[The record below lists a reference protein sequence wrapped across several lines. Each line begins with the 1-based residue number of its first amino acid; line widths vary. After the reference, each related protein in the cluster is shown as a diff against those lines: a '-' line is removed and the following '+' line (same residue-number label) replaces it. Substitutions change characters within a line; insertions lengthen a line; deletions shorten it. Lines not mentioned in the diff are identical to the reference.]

1 MPPAWQAAY
10 NRDSQS
16 RVCPQVWGAGAPRM
30 SRGRLEQLDQGAAM
44 AVRILVVDADSTVQR
59 ALGHALSQ
67 GGYEVLSSGDGQE
80 ALKIARS
87 DKPALLLV
95 AANLP
100 GLDGFSVVS
109 KLRIDD
115 GPSTHTPVIVLL
127 SENEAEAR
135 GKALRSGADDYL
147 IKPFHPAELMA
158 RMRSLLAR
166 YKPDEQFTPPTSRAG
181 QAAPAA
187 PAVAKKREPARVL
200 LFYGAKGGVGT
211 TTLAIN
217 TAIALH
223 RELDKRVCLVD
234 ANLQFGDHRVF
245 LDLGLDRMSV
255 VDLASNPSID
265 IDLIKQIL
273 VTHESGID
281 LLLAPPSP
289 EQAELVTHD
298 HLPSIIGHMA
308 NDFDYIVVDVD
319 KRLDEVNLRIMDVA
333 DTIFVVMT
341 ADLPCLKNVR
351 LVLETI
357 GHLGYAEEKVKL
369 ILNRSNAFTGI
380 NVKNAETALKRR
392 IDYQIINEYRSA
404 IGALN
409 SGAPFMSGKTD
420 SVLSKSVMDF
430 VKAMDRD
437 IEGTPRGVRAK

>member
-1 MPPAWQAAY
+1 
-10 NRDSQS
+10 
-16 RVCPQVWGAGAPRM
+16 
-30 SRGRLEQLDQGAAM
+30 M
-44 AVRILVVDADSTVQR
+44 AVRILVVDADPTVQR

-67 GGYEVLSSGDGQE
+67 AGFEVLSSGDGQQ
-80 ALKIARS
+80 ALKMARS

-100 GLDGFSVVS
+100 GIDGFSVVS

-127 SENEAEAR
+127 AENEADDR

-166 YKPDEQFTPPTSRAG
+166 YKPDEQYSPPTARSG
-181 QAAPAA
+181 HVV
-187 PAVAKKREPARVL
+187 PAVSAEPKKREPARVL

-223 RELDKRVCLVD
+223 KELNRRVCLVD

-273 VTHESGID
+273 VRHESGID

-298 HLPSIIGHMA
+298 HLPDIIHQMA
-308 NDFDYIVVDVD
+308 NEFDYIIVDVD

-357 GHLGYAEEKVKL
+357 GHLGYAEDKVKL

-380 NVKNAETALKRR
+380 NVRNAESALKRR
-392 IDYQIINEYRSA
+392 IDYQILNEYRSA
-404 IGALN
+404 ISALN
-409 SGAPFMSGKTD
+409 SGSPFMLGKTD
-420 SVLSKSVMDF
+420 SALGKSVMDF
-430 VKAMDRD
+430 VKAVDK
-437 IEGTPRGVRAK
+437 ENEETQRGSRSH

>member
-1 MPPAWQAAY
+1 
-10 NRDSQS
+10 
-16 RVCPQVWGAGAPRM
+16 
-30 SRGRLEQLDQGAAM
+30 M
-44 AVRILVVDADSTVQR
+44 AVRILVIDADPTVQR

-67 GGYEVLSSGDGQE
+67 AGYEVLSTGDGPE
-80 ALKIARS
+80 GLKMARS

-100 GLDGFSVVS
+100 GVDGFTVVS
-109 KLRIDD
+109 RLRAED

-127 SENEAEAR
+127 AEAEAEAR

-166 YKPDEQFTPPTSRAG
+166 YKPDEQFNP
-181 QAAPAA
+181 PAA
-187 PAVAKKREPARVL
+187 RATSSHLTPAAQPAPRKREPARVL

-223 RELDKRVCLVD
+223 KELGRRVCLVD

-273 VTHESGID
+273 VRHESGID

-289 EQAELVTHD
+289 ETAELVTHD
-298 HLPSIIGHMA
+298 HLPYVISQMA
-308 NDFDYIVVDVD
+308 NEFDYIVVDVD
-319 KRLDEVNLRIMDVA
+319 KRLDEVNLRIMDAA
-333 DTIFVVMT
+333 DTIYVVMT

-357 GHLGYAEEKVKL
+357 GHLGYTEDKIKL

-380 NVKNAETALKRR
+380 NVKNAESALKRR
-392 IDYQIINEYRSA
+392 IDYQIINEYRAA
-404 IGALN
+404 INALN
-409 SGAPFMSGKTD
+409 SGSPFMAAKSDTPLGKC
-420 SVLSKSVMDF
+420 LLDF
-430 VKAMDRD
+430 VKALDKESED
-437 IEGTPRGVRAK
+437 APRGNRVAR